1 MDRSLNNI
9 FDEYDIL
16 QDEPAEQEYAAT
28 AREVSERFDGKM
40 ELVGKKLRFAQ
51 DLIALFRYFTDPEVV
66 WYRKTIVVAALA
78 YFIAPMDAIPDIAPL
93 IGYLD
98 DFGVILA
105 VVKYMGKELQ
115 PYYP

>member
-1 MDRSLNNI
+1 MDKSLNNI

-16 QDEPAEQEYAAT
+16 QDEPNEREYAEN
-28 AREVSERFDGKM
+28 ARAVSERFEGKM
-40 ELVGKKLRFAQ
+40 EMAGKKLRFAQ
-51 DLIALFRYFTDPEVV
+51 DLIALFRYFTDADVA
-66 WYRKTIVVAALA
+66 WYRKSIVAAALA

-98 DFGVILA
+98 DLGVVLA
-105 VVKYMGKELQ
+105 VVKYMGKELE